1 MKKVTGFFNKHLA
14 TCILIVLI
22 SGSFASYIISMDSG
36 YLKKNRDNLA
46 SRVENLEYS
55 FSKTMFNEQ
64 IDKAGVQADNV
75 KTYLRDMLSLKYEGN
90 MDKLRYDLENPN
102 NNAPA
107 FKTMSVIEGMYINK
121 DTDSNDMFIATKEGV
136 LSDFSLD
143 CATDKITRNWQE
155 EILMHHNKLLAKKA
169 ISDIVD
175 TNERYTIWQFSKPT
189 GTAKEMPM
197 YVDMDFEGLQK
208 VYNEYGIDGLRSFE
222 VLVIS
227 RLEEN
232 KDIFGERDVT
242 LTGIRQKNMKLFIV
256 QGINMADVYEEN
268 SALFLNDLKN
278 ERDSIRTFFENYE
291 YMRQL
296 VNIMILFIFI
306 STALSLM
313 IYNNK
318 KSKGE

>member
-64 IDKAGVQADNV
+64 VDKAGIQADNV
-75 KTYLRDMLSLKYEGN
+75 KMYIRDMLSLKYEGS
-90 MDKLRYDLENPN
+90 MDKLRYDLENPD

-107 FKTMSVIEGMYINK
+107 YKTMSIIEGMYINK
-121 DTDSNDMFIATKEGV
+121 DTDSNDMFIATKDRV
-136 LSDFSLD
+136 LSDFSLG
-143 CATDKITRNWQE
+143 CATDKITRDWQE
-155 EILMHHNKLLAKKA
+155 EMLMHHNKLLAKKA
-169 ISDIVD
+169 INDIVN

-232 KDIFGERDVT
+232 KDIFGERDIT
-242 LTGIRQKNMKLFIV
+242 FTGIRQKNMKLFIV

-278 ERDSIRTFFENYE
+278 EKDSIRTFFENYE

-313 IYNNK
+313 IYNNRK
-318 KSKGE
+318 NKGE

>member
-75 KTYLRDMLSLKYEGN
+75 KTYIRDMLYLKYEGS

-107 FKTMSVIEGMYINK
+107 FEIMSVIEGMYINK
-121 DTDSNDMFIATKEGV
+121 DTDSNDMFIATEEGV
-136 LSDFSLD
+136 LSNFSLD
-143 CATDKITRNWQE
+143 CSADKITGNWQE
-155 EILMHHNKLLAKKA
+155 EILAHHNKLLAKKA

-175 TNERYTIWQFSKPT
+175 TNARYTIWQFAKPT
-189 GTAKEMPM
+189 GAAKEMPM
-197 YVDMDFEGLQK
+197 YVDMNFEGLQK
-208 VYNEYGIDGLRSFE
+208 VYNEYGVDGLRSFE

-242 LTGIRQKNMKLFIV
+242 FTGMRQKNMKLFIV
-256 QGINMADVYEEN
+256 QGVNMADVYEEN

-278 ERDSIRTFFENYE
+278 ERDSIRMFFENYE

-306 STALSLM
+306 STALFLM
-313 IYNNK
+313 IYNNR
-318 KSKGE
+318 KSKGD

>member
-1 MKKVTGFFNKHLA
+1 MKKVTNFFDKHLA

-46 SRVENLEYS
+46 SRVENLEHS

-75 KTYLRDMLSLKYEGN
+75 KVYIRDMLSLKYEGS

-107 FKTMSVIEGMYINK
+107 FKIMSVIEGMYINK

-136 LSDFSLD
+136 ISDFSLD
-143 CATDKITRNWQE
+143 CSTDKITGNWQE

-175 TNERYTIWQFSKPT
+175 TNARYTIWQFAKPA

-232 KDIFGERDVT
+232 EDIFGERDVT
-242 LTGIRQKNMKLFIV
+242 FTGIRQKNMKLFIV

-278 ERDSIRTFFENYE
+278 EKDSIRMFFENYE

-313 IYNNK
+313 IYNNR
-318 KSKGE
+318 KSKGD

>member
-36 YLKKNRDNLA
+36 YLKRNRDNLA

-75 KTYLRDMLSLKYEGN
+75 KTYIRDMLYLKYEGS

-155 EILMHHNKLLAKKA
+155 EILIHHNKLLAKKA

-175 TNERYTIWQFSKPT
+175 TNARYTIWQFAKPV

-242 LTGIRQKNMKLFIV
+242 FTGIRQKNMKLFIV

-278 ERDSIRTFFENYE
+278 EKDGIRMFFENYE

-313 IYNNK
+313 IYNNRK
-318 KSKGE
+318 NEGD